1 VELDPDHDIID
12 QLVGRLREAHAY
24 PESAPRGLG
33 RVART
38 KAYTA
43 HVERLETAY
52 RAVTEARHRL
62 AQANIGLVF
71 HVAGKYPHR
80 HMTLPDMVQEGMLG
94 LLKAIDRF
102 DYRRGF
108 RFSTYATWW
117 IRHHIGRALS
127 DKSRLIRVPVHIQET
142 HQRLNVLG
150 RELRSELGRDPT
162 NAELAAAAET
172 TEDQIELV
180 RESIRGNQ
188 VSLDEPLGDDE
199 DRTRHELLPIQDPDI
214 ATAFDSIHRQGM
226 AVAARRQMEKR
237 LSHVELDVIRKRFAL
252 DGVDREWT
260 LQEIADTHG
269 LSRERIR
276 QIQDRALARLRSG
289 LADES
294 IDAEAA

>member
-1 VELDPDHDIID
+1 
-12 QLVGRLREAHAY
+12 
-24 PESAPRGLG
+24 
-33 RVART
+33 
-38 KAYTA
+38 
-43 HVERLETAY
+43 
-52 RAVTEARHRL
+52 
-62 AQANIGLVF
+62 
-71 HVAGKYPHR
+71 
-80 HMTLPDMVQEGMLG
+80 MTLPDMVQEGMLG
-94 LLKAIDRF
+94 LIKAIYRF

-142 HQRLNVLG
+142 HQRLRNVLG
-150 RELRSELGRDPT
+150 RQLRSELGRYST
-162 NAELAAAAET
+162 NAELATAAET

-180 RESIRGNQ
+180 REGYRGNQ

-199 DRTRHELLPIQDPDI
+199 EIAPATSCCRFRTRTPPPRSTRS
-214 ATAFDSIHRQGM
+214 TARAWCSPR
-226 AVAARRQMEKR
+226 ANRWRKR
-237 LSHVELDVIRKRFAL
+237 LSRVELDVIRKRFAL

-269 LSRERIR
+269 LSRAERIR